1 LLKCANSALPILE
14 IALLLT
20 AIGALIWTVRRS
32 GIFPAQL
39 NNSELIRGSLAFI
52 AFAAM
57 LIIGPANAIG
67 VDGTYA
73 VWGRGND
80 SCGKF
85 G

>member
-1 LLKCANSALPILE
+1 LLKCANSALPILA

-20 AIGALIWTVRRS
+20 AIGALIWH
-32 GIFPAQL
+32 IFPAQL
-39 NNSELIRGSLAFI
+39 NDSELIRGSLAFI

-57 LIIGPANAIG
+57 FIIGPANAIG